1 MGGYQYICGA
11 TYDFNTIDEIP
22 TQEGKEKLIMSVEK
36 IITPTFRVSGH
47 FASIRPSTI
56 DRRPLIQQHKD
67 HPLLYIFNGLGSK
80 GVMMGPWMAS
90 LLSAHLVYGEELDV
104 GC

>member
-56 DRRPLIQQHKD
+56 DRRPIIQQHKD

-80 GVMMGPWMAS
+80 GVMMGPWMANM
-90 LLSAHLVYGEELDV
+90 LCQQLVKGEILDFRF
-104 GC
+104 